1 MLKTILTALRSADL
15 RKKLAFTAFILLV
28 YRFGSFIP
36 VPGIDLEAL
45 QAAIDARGSRL
56 LDFLNLFAGGALTRF
71 AVFAL
76 GIMPYITASIILQ
89 LMTVVIPTLE
99 RLQKEGESGQQK
111 ITQYTRYFTVIL
123 ALLQSMAYVL
133 YFRSQEAIPSL
144 TAGRF
149 YLIVI
154 SVTAGTTLLMWLGE
168 LITQRGVGN
177 GISLL
182 IFASIVAS
190 VPDAVDG
197 WLSLPPV
204 SQVLIGLIGLTVV
217 VAVVF
222 INEGQRR
229 IPIQYA
235 KRVVGRRMTSGGTT
249 YMPLRVNMAG
259 VIPVIFASSV
269 VILPPTLAE
278 LGGRGS
284 FFQDVSDF
292 LAPGSWYYIS
302 FEALLIVLFTYFYT
316 AVQFNPVEQAD
327 NLKKYGGFIPGVR
340 PGRPTAVYLDRVL
353 TRLTLPGAIYLAI
366 IAELPNI
373 VFRYLPESNVFFGVL
388 GGTSILIVVGV
399 ALDTMRQMEA
409 QLMMRQYEG
418 FLK

>member
-1 MLKTILTALRSADL
+1 MLKTILNALRSPDL
-15 RKKLAFTAFILLV
+15 RKKLLFTAFILIIF
-28 YRFGSFIP
+28 RFGSFIP
-36 VPGIDLEAL
+36 VPGVDLDAL
-45 QAAIDARGSRL
+45 QAAIDQRGSRL

-76 GIMPYITASIILQ
+76 GIAPYITASIILQ
-89 LMTVVIPTLE
+89 LMTVVIPSLE
-99 RLQKEGESGQQK
+99 KLQKEGESGQQK
-111 ITQYTRYFTVIL
+111 ITQYTRYFTVVL
-123 ALLQSMAYVL
+123 ALVQSVAYVL
-133 YFRSQEAIPSL
+133 YFRSQDALPDFTWGKL
-144 TAGRF
+144 
-149 YLIVI
+149 YLIVV
-154 SVTAGTTLLMWLGE
+154 SLTAGTTLVMWLGE

-182 IFASIVAS
+182 IFASILAS
-190 VPDAVDG
+190 MPSAIEG
-197 WLSLPPV
+197 WLGLPPL
-204 SQVLIGLIGLTVV
+204 SQILIAIIALGVV
-217 VAVVF
+217 VGVVF

-284 FFQDVSDF
+284 FFQSVSDF
-292 LAPGSWYYIS
+292 LAPGSWYYIA

-316 AVQFNPVEQAD
+316 AVQFNPVDQAE

-353 TRLTLPGAIYLAI
+353 TRLTLPGAIYLAA
-366 IAELPNI
+366 IAEMPNI
-373 VFRYLPESNVFFGVL
+373 AFRYLPESNVFFGVL
-388 GGTSILIVVGV
+388 GGTAILIVVGV

-409 QLMMRQYEG
+409 QLMMRSYEG

>member
-1 MLKTILTALRSADL
+1 MLKTILTSLRSPEL
-15 RKKLAFTAFILLV
+15 RKKLLFTAFILMV
-28 YRFGSFIP
+28 YRFGSFVP
-36 VPGIDLEAL
+36 VPGIDLDAL
-45 QAAIDARGSRL
+45 QAALDARGSRL

-89 LMTVVIPTLE
+89 LMTVVIPSLE
-99 RLQKEGESGQQK
+99 KLQKEGESGQQK
-111 ITQYTRYFTVIL
+111 ITQYTRYFTVVL

-133 YFRSQEAIPSL
+133 YFRSQDALPGF
-144 TAGRF
+144 TPGRF
-149 YLIVI
+149 YLIVHLGDDGDGAADVARRADHAARRGQRHLA
-154 SVTAGTTLLMWLGE
+154 SDLREHRLVGAGRRGRLADPAARVAGPDRPIALG
-168 LITQRGVGN
+168 
-177 GISLL
+177 
-182 IFASIVAS
+182 
-190 VPDAVDG
+190 
-197 WLSLPPV
+197 
-204 SQVLIGLIGLTVV
+204 VV

-235 KRVVGRRMTSGGTT
+235 KRVVGRRQTSGGTT

-278 LGGRGS
+278 LGGQNS
-284 FFQDVSDF
+284 FFQDVSDWM
-292 LAPGSWYYIS
+292 APGSWYYII
-302 FEALLIVLFTYFYT
+302 FEASLIVLFTYFYT

-366 IAELPNI
+366 IAEFPNI
-373 VFRYLPESNVFFGVL
+373 VFRYLPDTNVFFGVL

-409 QLMMRQYEG
+409 QLMMRSYEG

>member
-1 MLKTILTALRSADL
+1 VLKTMLTALSSPDL
-15 RKKLAFTAFILLV
+15 RKKLLFTAFILV
-28 YRFGSFIP
+28 IFRFGSFVP
-36 VPGIDLEAL
+36 VPGVDLDAL
-45 QAAIDARGSRL
+45 QAAIDQRGSRL

-76 GIMPYITASIILQ
+76 GIAPYITASIILQ
-89 LMTVVIPTLE
+89 LMTVVVPSLE

-111 ITQYTRYFTVIL
+111 ITQYTRYFTVVL
-123 ALLQSMAYVL
+123 ALVQSLAYVL
-133 YFRSQEAIPSL
+133 YFRSQDALPDFTL
-144 TAGRF
+144 GKL
-149 YLIVI
+149 YLIVL
-154 SVTAGTTLLMWLGE
+154 SLTAGTTLVMWLGE

-182 IFASIVAS
+182 IFASILAS
-190 VPDAVDG
+190 MPSAVEG
-197 WLSLPPV
+197 FLGLPV
-204 SQVLIGLIGLTVV
+204 LSQVLIAIIGLGVV
-217 VAVVF
+217 VGVVF

-259 VIPVIFASSV
+259 VIPVIFATSV
-269 VILPPTLAE
+269 VILPPTMAE

-284 FFQDVSDF
+284 FFQNVSDF
-292 LAPGSWYYIS
+292 LAPGSWYYIA

-316 AVQFNPVEQAD
+316 AVQFNPVDQAD

-353 TRLTLPGAIYLAI
+353 TRLTLPGAIYLAA
-366 IAELPNI
+366 IAEMPNI
-373 VFRYLPESNVFFGVL
+373 AFRYLPESNVFFGVL
-388 GGTSILIVVGV
+388 GGTAILIVVGV

-409 QLMMRQYEG
+409 QLMMRSYEG